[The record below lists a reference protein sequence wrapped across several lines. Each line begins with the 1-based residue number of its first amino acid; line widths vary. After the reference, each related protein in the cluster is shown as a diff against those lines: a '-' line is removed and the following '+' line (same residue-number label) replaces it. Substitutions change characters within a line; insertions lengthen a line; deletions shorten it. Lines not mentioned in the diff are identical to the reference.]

1 MSFAIQD
8 SVMGAVDLYSPSNS
22 GPGAYSLVGG
32 AIGKMG
38 RYEYPS
44 AFVDAVDPILGG
56 GIFTYAQV
64 APIASQ
70 AVSSIT
76 ISGNVATVTTGSAHG
91 LSVGA
96 VVQLAGFTPAGY
108 NGLFTIASVPS
119 ATTWTM
125 NVNTFTDPRWS
136 PANPLVVNQ
145 ANLAIPTVAS
155 SVQGT
160 YVAGIGAGQ
169 AVQFTHVV
177 DAFGQLILQAKV
189 WAGAANSGLSLGV
202 ALGNSLA
209 LTSTSAPASPF
220 AGQFAWFQIG
230 GAMVVYSAGAP
241 AVGSQTYWNTGTG
254 SSTGGF
260 VTPTAVAS
268 KQMQGTQYASAL
280 AATLGIGTSGQFTL
294 PANMAVIWGTFPL
307 AQGAIT

>member
-1 MSFAIQD
+1 MSFVIQD

-22 GPGAYSLVGG
+22 GPGAYSLVG
-32 AIGKMG
+32 AAVGKMG

-70 AVSSIT
+70 TVSSMT

-96 VVQLAGFTPAGY
+96 VVSLSGFTPTGY
-108 NGLFTIASVPS
+108 NGMFTIASVPS
-119 ATTWTM
+119 TTTWTM
-125 NVNTFTDPRWS
+125 NVNTFTDPRWN
-136 PANPLVVNQ
+136 PANPLVVNTVN
-145 ANLAIPTVAS
+145 ANIPTGS
-155 SVQGT
+155 STVQGA

-169 AVQFTHVV
+169 AVQFTHVI
-177 DAFGQLILQAKV
+177 DAFGALILQAKV
-189 WAGAANSGLSLGV
+189 WAGTANSGLSLGV
-202 ALGNSLA
+202 ALGNALA
-209 LTSTSAPASPF
+209 DTATSNPANPF
-220 AGQFAWFQIG
+220 LGQFAWFQIG
-230 GAMVVYSAGAP
+230 GGMVVYSAGAP

-254 SSTGGF
+254 SSAGGF
-260 VTPTAVAS
+260 VTPSAVAS
-268 KQMQGTQYASAL
+268 KQMQGTQYATAL